1 MEVVRRGFSS
11 LISDNEENYLS
22 QFLGVVESSDELCCV
37 EISKTP
43 HSLHFRI
50 APSTSNYINSLIH
63 EINKFNNL
71 FGIRVN
77 MSKSIKTSSVIT
89 FNIETL

>member
-1 MEVVRRGFSS
+1 MEVVRKGFPEI
-11 LISDNEENYLS
+11 ISDNEENYLLN
-22 QFLGVVESSDELCCV
+22 FLGVTESVDELCCI

-43 HSLHFRI
+43 HSINFRI